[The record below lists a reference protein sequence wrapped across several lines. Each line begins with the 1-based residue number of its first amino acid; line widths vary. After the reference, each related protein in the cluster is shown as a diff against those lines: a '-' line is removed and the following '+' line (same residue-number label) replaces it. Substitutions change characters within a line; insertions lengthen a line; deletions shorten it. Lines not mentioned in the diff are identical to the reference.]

1 MVTFKEI
8 VEAYGPYLGLI
19 LMLQISFMIMQF
31 RWFRRVI
38 RVKDQEI
45 ERLILREEAINKR
58 LLFLIDQKI
67 QFSGSESVTISQ
79 NQTS

>member
-1 MVTFKEI
+1 MMVTFKEI

-19 LMLQISFMIMQF
+19 LMLQISFMVMQF

-45 ERLILREEAINKR
+45 ERLIQREESLNKR
-58 LLFLIDQKI
+58 LMFLIDQKI
-67 QFSGSESVTISQ
+67 QYTSSETLPAA
-79 NQTS
+79 